1 MAIFH
6 DLALAWSGAPAQTTQ
21 RGRNVVSRLPL
32 QPILRRAVK
41 LDHLIFSPVLL
52 IPSVNVARAAPHV
65 VIVGAGIVG
74 AAIAYFLTLSGAKVT
89 LLEAKTPSSG
99 ASGASDGAV
108 SVASKR
114 PGPMMRLAREARAIY
129 ERLALEGVLQDIY
142 RQRPT
147 YLFARTEE
155 EVALLALQGADL
167 MYQGERVLSLTHG
180 ELMQR
185 VPGLGP
191 HVLAAMKV
199 PDDGHAIGYL
209 VVDRFLQA
217 SGVMPQRHTPVRQL
231 AVSGDR
237 VVGVRTD
244 EGLIEADCVVVAAGL
259 GAAPLVGLDDILIPR
274 KGQLIVTDRAS
285 HSGAALPGPLMS
297 AGYLAAKRAVVL
309 GQSAIS
315 LVIDP
320 LTTGQFLI
328 GSSRETGFTDR
339 QTDVQTVSALL
350 REALAVYPALARQ
363 RVIRTFA
370 GIRIGTRDGLPIVGR
385 HPTLAGLFMATGME
399 GDGICLAPVIGSAV
413 ADMVCGAP
421 ARFDLSVLDPG
432 RFGDL
437 PIHQPHHG

>member
-6 DLALAWSGAPAQTTQ
+6 DLALAWSGAPAQTTR
-21 RGRNVVSRLPL
+21 RGGNVVSRVPW

-41 LDHLIFSPVLL
+41 LGHLILSPVLP
-52 IPSVNVARAAPHV
+52 ISSVNAARAAPHV

-129 ERLALEGVLQDIY
+129 ENLAQTGVLQDIY

-147 YLFARTEE
+147 YLFARTDE

-167 MYQGERVLSLTHG
+167 MDQGERILSLTHAQ
-180 ELMQR
+180 LMQR
-185 VPGLGP
+185 VPGLGR
-191 HVLAAMKV
+191 HVLAGMKV
-199 PDDGHAIGYL
+199 PGDGHALGYL
-209 VVDRFLQA
+209 VVDRLLQV
-217 SGVMPQRHTPVRQL
+217 SGVVPRRHTPVRQL

-244 EGLIEADCVVVAAGL
+244 DGLMAADCVVVAAGL

-285 HSGAALPGPLMS
+285 ESGAALPGPLMS
-297 AGYLAAKRAVVL
+297 AGYLVAKRRVVL
-309 GQSAIS
+309 GQSSMS

-320 LTTGQFLI
+320 LATGQFLI
-328 GSSRETGFTDR
+328 GSSRETGFANR
-339 QTDVQTVSALL
+339 QTDVETVSTLL
-350 REALAVYPALARQ
+350 REALAVYPSLARQ

-370 GIRIGTRDGLPIVGR
+370 GIRIGTRDGFPIVGR
-385 HPTLAGLFMATGME
+385 HPLLAGLFMATGME

-413 ADMVCGAP
+413 ADMVCGVP
-421 ARFDLSVLDPG
+421 ARFDLSVLRPA
-432 RFGDL
+432 RFGGL
-437 PIHQPHHG
+437 PITGPRHG